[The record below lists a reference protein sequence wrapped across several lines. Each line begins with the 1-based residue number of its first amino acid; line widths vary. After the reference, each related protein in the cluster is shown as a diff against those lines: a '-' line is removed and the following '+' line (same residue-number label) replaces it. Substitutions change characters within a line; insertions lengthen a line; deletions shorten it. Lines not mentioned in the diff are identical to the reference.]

1 MNKDINML
9 QEYDNTAHLS
19 SKASYFKQQLNKVP
33 LEYKWIVSPIQE
45 LADKTTDDVTHKLV
59 EGGIEIVKSDKD
71 TSKVIQNFE
80 VQQRRNAYQSHMNNL
95 RSNGENFTK
104 REVDERLD
112 LVEKLVKAK
121 HNNVSMSN
129 IHDDTVCKE
138 VSSFL
143 NMSTYDNAANINGIE
158 MDRRRVSILFNVQ
171 LFNYL

>member
-1 MNKDINML
+1 MNTDINML
-9 QEYDNTAHLS
+9 QEYDNTANLS
-19 SKASYFKQQLNKVP
+19 SKAMYFKQQINKVP

-45 LADKTTDDVTHKLV
+45 LTDKTTDDVTHKLG
-59 EGGIEIVKSDKD
+59 EGGIDIVKTDKD
-71 TSKVIQNFE
+71 TTKVIQNFE

-104 REVDERLD
+104 REMDERLV

-129 IHDDTVCKE
+129 IHEDIVCKE

-143 NMSTYDNAANINGIE
+143 NMSTVDNTSNINGIE
-158 MDRRRVSILFNVQ
+158 MDRRRVSIFLNVQ
-171 LFNYL
+171 FLNFS